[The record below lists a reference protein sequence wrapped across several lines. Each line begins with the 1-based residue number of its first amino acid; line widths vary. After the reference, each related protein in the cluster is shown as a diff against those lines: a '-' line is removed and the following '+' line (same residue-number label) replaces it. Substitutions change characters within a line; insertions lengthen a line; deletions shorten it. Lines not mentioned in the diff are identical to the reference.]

1 MVREFY
7 IENDLGQRFSL
18 MDVENYSF
26 LNSPSGLG
34 YSYNSEYVQ
43 IENNF
48 IQSVIKLAQ
57 SQISGDLVFKSYE
70 NYKNFV
76 NFIQSANF
84 LKLAYK
90 LPYENG
96 VKEFFKDIDI
106 SNVDKTEKRIK
117 WLFNR
122 SCDICCKITMV

>member
-7 IENDLGQRFSL
+7 IENDKGQRFSL
-18 MDVENYSF
+18 MNVESFCF

-48 IQSVIKLAQ
+48 IQSTNKLAQ
-57 SQISGDLVFKSYE
+57 GQIGGDLVFKNYE

-76 NFIQSANF
+76 DFVQSANF
-84 LKLAYK
+84 LRFAYK
-90 LPYENG
+90 VPYENG
-96 VKEFFKDIDI
+96 FKEYFKDIDI
-106 SNVDKTEKRIK
+106 SSVAKTEKRRK

-122 SCDICCKITMV
+122 SCGV

>member
-7 IENDLGQRFSL
+7 IENDKGQRFSL
-18 MDVENYSF
+18 MDVENFCF

-43 IENNF
+43 IENEF
-48 IQSVIKLAQ
+48 IQNVIKIAQ
-57 SQISGDLVFKSYE
+57 GQIGGDLVFKNYE

-76 NFIQSANF
+76 NFVQGANF
-84 LKLAYK
+84 LRFAYK
-90 LPYENG
+90 VPYENG
-96 VKEFFKDIDI
+96 SKEFFKDIDI
-106 SNVDKTEKRIK
+106 SSVDKTEKRFK

-122 SCDICCKITMV
+122 SCGI